1 MRNHYCVDLGSVHMS
16 GSSNG
21 GMLTYSALSQL
32 NDVIASAG
40 INCASP
46 ILGFGEV
53 PLDPPVSIIDFHG
66 LQVVI
71 YLPMSQLNIYKI
83 QGDHGGQRL
92 HFVDFIFYV
101 PQWCP
106 AALPFRPNLQL
117 PKHNRADNEAT
128 KIKS

>member
-1 MRNHYCVDLGSVHMS
+1 MRNNYCVDIGSVHMS

-21 GMLTYSALSQL
+21 GLFTYSALSQL

-66 LQVVI
+66 LQVVMFP
-71 YLPMSQLNIYKI
+71 LTRQLQN
-83 QGDHGGQRL
+83 
-92 HFVDFIFYV
+92 
-101 PQWCP
+101 
-106 AALPFRPNLQL
+106 
-117 PKHNRADNEAT
+117 
-128 KIKS
+128 

>member
-1 MRNHYCVDLGSVHMS
+1 MVDYMRNNYCVDIGSVHMS

-21 GMLTYSALSQL
+21 GLFTYSALSQL

-66 LQVVI
+66 LQVVTFP
-71 YLPMSQLNIYKI
+71 LTRQLQN
-83 QGDHGGQRL
+83 
-92 HFVDFIFYV
+92 
-101 PQWCP
+101 
-106 AALPFRPNLQL
+106 
-117 PKHNRADNEAT
+117 
-128 KIKS
+128 